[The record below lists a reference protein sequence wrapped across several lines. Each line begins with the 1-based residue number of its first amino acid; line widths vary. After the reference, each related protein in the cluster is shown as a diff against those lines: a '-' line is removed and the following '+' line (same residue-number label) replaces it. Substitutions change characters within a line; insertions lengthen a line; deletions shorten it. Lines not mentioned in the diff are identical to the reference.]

1 MGSFLEQRSENG
13 QERWTVLKTII
24 MYKITVLNIHKITVL
39 NGTFKKL
46 TKKAKHYH
54 MVIRGVGTQSFVYF
68 RSVNKVKTIRNLKI
82 FNFLLNIRN
91 MQ

>member
-54 MVIRGVGTQSFVYF
+54 MVIGGVGTQSFVYF